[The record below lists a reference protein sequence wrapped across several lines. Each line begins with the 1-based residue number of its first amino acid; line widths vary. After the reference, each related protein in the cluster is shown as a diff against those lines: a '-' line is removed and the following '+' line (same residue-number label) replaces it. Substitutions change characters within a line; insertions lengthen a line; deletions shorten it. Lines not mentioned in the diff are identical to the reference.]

1 MLTKYQTNELE
12 NLQKKCLRM
21 MYGYRK
27 SYEELLQ
34 ESGLQKL
41 SVRRQEA
48 VRKFAQKTSENSF
61 YSYMFPKTDN
71 ARDLR
76 STKTFVEKFARSNRL
91 YNSPLYYMRRLLNNT
106 ADSERNNNPMYVDLS
121 HLFNAP

>member
-1 MLTKYQTNELE
+1 
-12 NLQKKCLRM
+12 

-61 YSYMFPKTDN
+61 YSYMFPKTDS